1 MEKPPSVKSTRR
13 ARAVFP
19 EGKFSDAYSQNTL
32 LAHLSE
38 LVGKKTMLHSP
49 EKTTHSLLFLARRPH
64 PHPQYLPSSQGE
76 CGQREAWVPQAGCS
90 MEHSFAPEQ
99 TKPLKFIAF
108 PRIKS
113 NLSLLSPVPAHKELG
128 VFPFSHSKL
137 YTIAFLHIKQTS

>member
-38 LVGKKTMLHSP
+38 LVGKDHAPLPREDHTQPVISGP
-49 EKTTHSLLFLARRPH
+49 PT
-64 PHPQYLPSSQGE
+64 PSSPPIPSFLSRGMWAKRSL
-76 CGQREAWVPQAGCS
+76 GAQAGCS

-99 TKPLKFIAF
+99 TKTLKFIAF

-113 NLSLLSPVPAHKELG
+113 NLSLLSLSPCTKNWVC
-128 VFPFSHSKL
+128 
-137 YTIAFLHIKQTS
+137 FLSATLNYIP